1 MPRQFRLSVRPSIR
15 PSHACIVSKLL
26 NVSSKFF
33 YRLRI
38 IQVFRHQESLC
49 KSDSFTPNGSTKYKG
64 GSNFRPICGY
74 ISQWVLDRDI
84 VTMED
89 EYEVVCAVSN
99 SATFDDLEWPRTP
112 VSRSQYSLKANIS
125 KTAHPIYS
133 MFGSRLGFSG
143 SADRMALIAV
153 R

>member
-1 MPRQFRLSVRPSIR
+1 MPVQLRYIQLNTDKANAADLSSGVFAIFTRDSIYAVARICHANSVRLFVR
-15 PSHACIVSKLL
+15 LSHACIVSKLL

-74 ISQWVLDRDI
+74 ISERVLDKDI
-84 VTMED
+84 VTKED
-89 EYEVVCAVSN
+89 GYKVVCALSN
-99 SATFDDLEWPRTP
+99 SVTFDYPE
-112 VSRSQYSLKANIS
+112 
-125 KTAHPIYS
+125 
-133 MFGSRLGFSG
+133 
-143 SADRMALIAV
+143 
-153 R
+153 